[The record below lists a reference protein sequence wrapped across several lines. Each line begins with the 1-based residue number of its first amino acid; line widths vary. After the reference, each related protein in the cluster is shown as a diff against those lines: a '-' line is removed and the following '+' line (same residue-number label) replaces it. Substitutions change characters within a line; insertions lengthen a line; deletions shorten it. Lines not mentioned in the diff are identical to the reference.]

1 MVPTVT
7 MGDRLAH
14 LGVLGVWLRV
24 TPADCHWSQLSPRV
38 KNPPEVDEQQLPVFR
53 SPLKQKYPFFAHS
66 GPRSEALYNE
76 FVFLVAVVGS
86 SKGYGDR
93 H

>member
-1 MVPTVT
+1 MVPTIT

-14 LGVLGVWLRV
+14 LGVLVVWLRV
-24 TPADCHWSQLSPRV
+24 T
-38 KNPPEVDEQQLPVFR
+38 PEVDEQQLPVFR
-53 SPLKQKYPFFAHS
+53 SPLKQNYPFFAHS